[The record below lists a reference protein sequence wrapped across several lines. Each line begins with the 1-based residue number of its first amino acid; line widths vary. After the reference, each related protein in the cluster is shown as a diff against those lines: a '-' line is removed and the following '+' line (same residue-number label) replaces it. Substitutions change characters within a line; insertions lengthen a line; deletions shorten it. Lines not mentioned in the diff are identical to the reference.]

1 MRVSEMPS
9 DHQKS
14 MFLFSIAG
22 KSRKNSSEGITS
34 QKIPWDK
41 PAIFAVSFVSMY
53 IQTKA
58 NSETIG
64 IEAKILPA
72 NVLRLEISEIATI
85 VTDES
90 NTLIM

>member
-1 MRVSEMPS
+1 MVSDTPS
-9 DHQKS
+9 ENQNS
-14 MFLFSIAG
+14 TFLFSKTGNKI
-22 KSRKNSSEGITS
+22 KNSRDGMTS

-58 NSETIG
+58 NRETIG

-72 NVLRLEISEIATI
+72 NVLLLEISEIATM

-90 NTLIM
+90 NTLRM